1 MPGAWV
7 RIPQCR
13 MIDDNGLLD
22 GNPKKRA
29 EFFAYIPAIK
39 SAILLS
45 GNGDGAQLKLEISET
60 EVQKMWSEANHW
72 RGRNLKVVIEIDG

>member
-1 MPGAWV
+1 
-7 RIPQCR
+7 

-22 GNPKKRA
+22 DNPTKRA

-45 GNGDGAQLKLEISET
+45 GNGDGAQIKLEVPET
-60 EVQKMWSEANHW
+60 EVWKIWDKANHW
-72 RGRNLKVVIEIDG
+72 RGRNLKVVIEIDE